1 MTGPIRVLLVDDDD
15 AYRHLAATRL
25 EQVDD
30 RFTVATSE
38 GASVALER
46 LEADSYDCVVV
57 DYVMPGMDGL
67 AFLRTVREE
76 RPDLPVL
83 VSTAHG
89 SETFA
94 SEAIDAGV
102 TDYVPKAATS
112 DDFTVL
118 ARRIER
124 AVETWRTRRR
134 AREADRIADLVRT
147 VQSEL
152 VSATTTA
159 EIDAAVCDILADAD
173 PYRFAWIGDHDTAS
187 RTVTPR
193 SAAGID
199 DGYLESIEISTDDSP
214 TGKGPTGKAV
224 TTLEM
229 QVLQDIPSAP
239 EYEPWQADAL
249 ERGYRSSAAVPLE
262 RDGTLYGVLNIY
274 AGRTNAFDDE
284 ERALLAELGDT
295 IAHAY
300 HRVTLQRQY
309 EMQYRELFE
318 EAPVMVATTRSED
331 GTPIIEECNRRFAA
345 TLGYD
350 RHELSGRKLADVYSN
365 ESADMML
372 ADGDYERAISGEFV
386 VSERELVTNDGERL
400 ITLLQ
405 ASPRRNQAGE
415 VVGTHALFVDVT
427 ERRRAADVLEQANAM
442 EAAIDGMA
450 ILDGAGEFV
459 YVNDAFVDVHGYD
472 TADQLRG
479 NSWKRCFDD
488 VERLERE
495 VFPALADDDEW
506 RGEAIGLRADGSTFV
521 QELSLKQL
529 DDGGAICVV
538 RDVTENVQRE
548 RELEQFREAVD
559 ETAHAIYIT
568 DADGTIEYVNPA
580 FEAITGYREPEVLGR
595 TPRILQSGE
604 YDEGFYERLW
614 EKIQSG
620 ERFEAEMIDQSAD
633 GDRLVLHQTITPIT
647 DEDGTVRKFVAV
659 AQDVTERNAY
669 EQALEETQRE
679 LRQIIDLVPDLIF
692 VKNRDG
698 EFVLANETTAEVF
711 GTAVEEIEGKRESA
725 VIPDVD
731 QAGQFHDDD
740 LAVIESGEP
749 MFIPEEELTTAD
761 GETWILQTTKLPYE
775 SSSIDTGAVLGYG
788 RNVTELKT
796 YERALETQRDNLEVL
811 NKVVRHDIRNEL
823 QLVLVYADMLTEFV
837 DDAGREFL
845 EHVLTSADNA
855 VDITET
861 ARDVTE
867 VLLQPDPEFGPIHV
881 QTVLRSEIDS
891 LRSNYEHADVSVV
904 GSIPEAVVL
913 ADDML
918 GSVFRNLLTNA
929 IEHNDQSEP
938 TVTIGAERTDDRVFV
953 RIADDGPG
961 ISDDRKAAIFEE
973 GEKSLESDGTG
984 LGLYL
989 VETLL
994 ERYGGDVRIEDND
1007 PCGAVFVVE
1016 LPCEQ

>member
-15 AYRHLAATRL
+15 AYRHLAASRL
-25 EQVDD
+25 EQVAD
-30 RFTVATSE
+30 RFTTTTAE

-46 LEADSYDCVVV
+46 LEAESYDCVVV

-67 AFLRTVREE
+67 EFLRTVRDE
-76 RPDLPVL
+76 RPELPVL

-89 SETFA
+89 SEAVA

-118 ARRIER
+118 ARRIEN
-124 AVETWRTRRR
+124 AVETWRTRQR
-134 AREADRIADLVRT
+134 AREADRIADLVRA

-224 TTLEM
+224 TTSEM
-229 QVLQDIPSAP
+229 QVLQDIPNAA
-239 EYEPWQADAL
+239 EYEPWRADAL

-274 AGRTNAFDDE
+274 ASRTDAFDDA

-318 EAPVMVATTRSED
+318 EAPVMVATTRSEE
-331 GTPIIEECNRRFAA
+331 GTPIIEQCNRRFAA
-345 TLGYD
+345 KLGYD
-350 RHELSGRKLADVYSN
+350 RHELRGRNLADVYAD
-365 ESADMML
+365 ESAELML
-372 ADGDYERAISGEFV
+372 DDGNYERAISGEFV

-427 ERRRAADVLEQANAM
+427 ERRRAAEVLEQANAM

-450 ILDGAGEFV
+450 ILDEEGTFV
-459 YVNDAFVDVHGYD
+459 YVNGAFVDTYGYD

-479 NSWKRCFDD
+479 TSWKRYFDD

-495 VFPALADDDEW
+495 VFPALADDDKW
-506 RGEAIGLRADGSTFV
+506 RSEATGVRADGSTFV

-538 RDVTENVQRE
+538 RDVTEQVHRE

-559 ETAHAIYIT
+559 QTAHAVYIT
-568 DADGTIEYVNPA
+568 DSDGTIEYVNPA
-580 FEAITGYREPEVLGR
+580 FEAITGYPETEVLGR
-595 TPRILQSGE
+595 TPRLLQSGE
-604 YDEGFYERLW
+604 YDDEFYERLW
-614 EKIQSG
+614 KKIHAG
-620 ERFEAEMIDQSAD
+620 ERFEAEMIDQGAD

-659 AQDVTERNAY
+659 AQDVTE
-669 EQALEETQRE
+669 
-679 LRQIIDLVPDLIF
+679 
-692 VKNRDG
+692 
-698 EFVLANETTAEVF
+698 
-711 GTAVEEIEGKRESA
+711 
-725 VIPDVD
+725 
-731 QAGQFHDDD
+731 
-740 LAVIESGEP
+740 
-749 MFIPEEELTTAD
+749 
-761 GETWILQTTKLPYE
+761 
-775 SSSIDTGAVLGYG
+775 
-788 RNVTELKT
+788 LKT
-796 YERALETQRDNLEVL
+796 YERTLETQRDNLEVL

-823 QLVLVYADMLTEFV
+823 QLVLVYAEMLTESV
-837 DDAGREFL
+837 DDGGQEFL
-845 EHVLTSADNA
+845 DHVLTSANNA

-867 VLLQPDPEFGPIHV
+867 VLLQPDPEFGPIHL
-881 QTVLRSEIDS
+881 QTVLRDEIDS
-891 LRSNYEHADVSVV
+891 LRSNYEHADVSVA
-904 GSIPEAVVL
+904 GTIPEAIVL

-938 TVTIGAERTDDRVFV
+938 TVTIGAERTDDRVSV

-961 ISDDRKAAIFEE
+961 IPDDRKAAIFEE

-994 ERYGGDVRIEDND
+994 ERYGGDVWIEDND
-1007 PCGAVFVVE
+1007 PSGAVFVVE
-1016 LPCEQ
+1016 LPCKQ